1 MQLNITLAI
10 GTEVSFR
17 LELVFTEKQTK
28 KAIPLP
34 STISPQLS
42 MSATGKAEA
51 HVNYLIQFPSQHIET
66 NVWDQLKLIHHQVL
80 ALLEIPLAW

>member
-10 GTEVSFR
+10 GTEVNFR

-28 KAIPLP
+28 KGYSNAIYDQPP
-34 STISPQLS
+34 TQYVSV
-42 MSATGKAEA
+42 TGKAEA
-51 HVNYLIQFPSQHIET
+51 HVNYLIRFPSQHIET

-80 ALLEIPLAW
+80 ALLEIPLA